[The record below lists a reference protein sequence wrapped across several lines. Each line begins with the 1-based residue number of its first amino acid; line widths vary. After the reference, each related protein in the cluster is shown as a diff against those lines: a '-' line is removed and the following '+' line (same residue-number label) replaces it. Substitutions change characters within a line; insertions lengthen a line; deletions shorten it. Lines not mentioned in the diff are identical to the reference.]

1 MQPSGSDPRLSYCLH
16 VPAAATTRPEGTRL
30 VIVVHGSERRA
41 TAYRDAMVD
50 FAEAQNCVVLAP
62 LFPVGPFGD
71 GHGDGYKYLVERDL
85 RYDLALL
92 DMVAE
97 TELRLGLRFER
108 FGLFGFSG
116 GGHFVHR
123 FFYLH
128 AGRLPSPLAGRK
140 PERGAAATILAAI
153 ETVLADPELRTRD
166 LGGHANTQKCGLA
179 IANAMRIHGASK

>member
-97 TELRLGLRFER
+97 TELRLGFASK
-108 FGLFGFSG
+108 GSG
-116 GGHFVHR
+116 CSAFRAAVIS
-123 FFYLH
+123 FTVSSTSMP
-128 AGRLPSPLAGRK
+128 AGYPRHLPAESPNAAQPRRSWQPLKRSWRIRNSGR
-140 PERGAAATILAAI
+140 GTWAAM
-153 ETVLADPELRTRD
+153 RTR
-166 LGGHANTQKCGLA
+166 K
-179 IANAMRIHGASK
+179 NAVSQLPMP